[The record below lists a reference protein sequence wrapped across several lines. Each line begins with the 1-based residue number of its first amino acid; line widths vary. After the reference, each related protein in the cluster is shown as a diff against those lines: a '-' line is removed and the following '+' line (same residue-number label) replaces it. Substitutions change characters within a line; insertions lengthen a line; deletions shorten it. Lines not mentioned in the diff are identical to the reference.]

1 MSEEQ
6 AAQLIEIM
14 AGIRGNS
21 GWIVG
26 LLVVAVLALV
36 GIEDSTRAALK
47 GGTP

>member
-14 AGIRGNS
+14 AGIRGNA

-26 LLVVAVLALV
+26 LLLGVFLALV
-36 GIEDSTRAALK
+36 GIEENTTRRK
-47 GGTP
+47 